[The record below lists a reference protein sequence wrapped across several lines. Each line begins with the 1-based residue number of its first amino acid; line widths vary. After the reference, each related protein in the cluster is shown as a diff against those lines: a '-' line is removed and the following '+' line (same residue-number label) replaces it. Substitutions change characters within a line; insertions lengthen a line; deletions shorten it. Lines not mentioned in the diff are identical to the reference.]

1 MYKTSFW
8 FVIKDSF
15 GGMEELSS
23 KMRNQVRKSLKT
35 YDVCR
40 VSASEILRV
49 GFPIFQTALEN
60 YKVKAAQIN
69 METFETRIRQSEK
82 AGVMLIF
89 GVCMRKKPIKL

>member
-1 MYKTSFW
+1 MPPHRSSFLADDKCSELLNMGGYLLRNVYNWASMYKTSFW

-49 GFPIFQTALEN
+49 GFPIFKQRWKT
-60 YKVKAAQIN
+60 
-69 METFETRIRQSEK
+69 TR
-82 AGVMLIF
+82 
-89 GVCMRKKPIKL
+89 